1 MLKNYIR
8 IAWRNLRKH
17 SFYSALNVFGLSLG
31 VASGLILFLFI
42 SYHLSFDSYHQKGSR
57 IYRVITDLHLDD
69 GSVKNEKG
77 APLVLATA
85 LQTEVPQLKD
95 QAFLFQ
101 NYRDHVFTVAIP
113 QSGSTREKLFAEKGN
128 IAFADQQWFHLFDYN
143 WISGDSRTALE
154 QPNTAVLTRQY
165 AEKYFGTEDPV
176 GKIIRIDGN
185 QEVKITGVL
194 KDRPENTDFKV
205 DVFIS
210 KSSLRNIFPNLFPEI
225 ETGWGWI
232 SSASYLYLLL
242 PNDFSPEAAAAA
254 ITRLRKEHMS
264 TMAKYYDFRL
274 IPLSET
280 HFDARYGGVISKSL
294 LRTLGI
300 VGFIIMMIA
309 CVNFIN
315 MATAQNARR
324 VKEISTRKILG
335 STKSGIFWQF
345 MTETTAITL
354 LAVALGLTWAA
365 LSLPYLNPLL
375 QTKLN
380 ANPLQDN
387 QLFSA
392 LLILIIFILVAAGI
406 YPSILLSKF
415 NPVDSL
421 KSKSGNGGQSWLR
434 KSLIVFQ
441 NLVAQ
446 SLIICTLIIL
456 MQTNYVKNADLG
468 FNKDAVIMVNIPN
481 SSKTNLE
488 FLRNQLLKK
497 SEVKDVSFCFRPP
510 ASETFKAGSIKF
522 DNRDWENYT
531 ALGILGDA
539 HYLNTFGLKLTAG
552 RNLTESDT
560 VSEFLVSEDMIH
572 KLGLSKPDQVL
583 GRKLVAGTLNDHAGT
598 IVGVVKDIHLHSL
611 HSEIEPLLITS
622 QSEDYA
628 YAGVKIGMANA
639 SKTIEQIKQD
649 WQSVYPSH
657 IFEYHFLDEQIAEF
671 YKKED
676 LLNKLIG
683 TFAVLAIIISCVG
696 LLGLISLITIQRT
709 REIGIRKVIG
719 ASASGITFLLSKDFA
734 KLVGLS
740 MFLST
745 VFAWTI
751 MNNWLQGFAYRISI
765 PWWVFVIA
773 GICNLTLAL
782 LTICYHSIK
791 AAFSNPTKS
800 LRSE

>member
-1 MLKNYIR
+1 MIKNYIKT
-8 IAWRNLRKH
+8 ALRNLRKH
-17 SFYSALNVFGLSLG
+17 SFYTALNVFGLSLG
-31 VASGLILFLFI
+31 VASGIILFLFI
-42 SYHLSFDSYHQKGSR
+42 SFHLSFDSYHQKGSR

-85 LQTEVPQLKD
+85 LKSEVPQLKD

-113 QSGSTREKLFAEKGN
+113 QSGSARGKLFAEKGN
-128 IAFADQQWFHLFDYN
+128 VAFANQQWFHLFDYD

-165 AEKYFGTEDPV
+165 AEKYFGTEDPM
-176 GKIIRIDGN
+176 GKTIRIDGN

-194 KDRPENTDFKV
+194 KDRPDNTDFKT

-210 KSSLRNIFPNLFPEI
+210 QSSLRNIFPSLFPEI

-232 SSASYLYLLL
+232 SSSNYLFLLL
-242 PNDFSPEAAAAA
+242 PKDFSAEAAAAA
-254 ITRLRKEHMS
+254 ITILRKEHMGD
-264 TMAKYYDFRL
+264 MAKYYDFRL

-300 VGFIIMMIA
+300 VGFIILMIA

-345 MTETTAITL
+345 MTETTTITL
-354 LAVALGLTWAA
+354 LAVALGLTWATLA
-365 LSLPYLNPLL
+365 LPHLNPWL
-375 QTKLN
+375 QTELH
-380 ANPLQDN
+380 ANPSQN
-387 QLFSA
+387 KQ
-392 LLILIIFILVAAGI
+392 LLIALILLTLFIILAAGI
-406 YPSILLSKF
+406 YPSVLLSRF
-415 NPVDSL
+415 NPIDSL
-421 KSKSGNGGQSWLR
+421 KSKSGNGGNSWLR
-434 KSLIVFQ
+434 KSLIIFQ

-456 MQTNYVKNADLG
+456 LQTNYVKNADLG
-468 FNKDAVIMVNIPN
+468 FNKDAVLMINIPT
-481 SSKTNLE
+481 STKTNLD
-488 FLRNQLLKK
+488 FLRNQLLKR
-497 SEVKDVSFCFRPP
+497 SDIKDISFCFRPP

-522 DNRDWENYT
+522 DQRDWENYT
-531 ALGILGDA
+531 ALGILGDS

-552 RNLTESDT
+552 RNLAESDT
-560 VSEFLVSEDMIH
+560 VREFLISEDMIH

-583 GRKLVAGTLNDHAGT
+583 GRRLVAGTLNDHAGT

-622 QSEDYA
+622 QAEDYA
-628 YAGVKIGMANA
+628 YAGVKIGMSNP
-639 SKTIEQIKQD
+639 SKIIEEIKQD
-649 WQSVYPSH
+649 WQSVYPNH
-657 IFEYHFLDEQIAEF
+657 IFEYHFLDDQIAEF
-671 YKKED
+671 YSKED

-683 TFAVLAIIISCVG
+683 TSAALAIIISCVG

-709 REIGIRKVIG
+709 KEIGIRKVIG
-719 ASASGITFLLSKDFA
+719 ASASSITFLLSKDFA

-740 MFLST
+740 LILAT
-745 VFAWTI
+745 VLAWVI
-751 MNNWLQGFAYRISI
+751 MNLWLQGFAYRISI
-765 PWWVFVIA
+765 PWWVFVVA
-773 GICNLTLAL
+773 GLCNLILAL
-782 LTICYHSIK
+782 LTIGYHAIK
-791 AAFSNPTKS
+791 AATMNPTKS
-800 LRSE
+800 LKAE